1 MLRRIIWAGVCAVA
15 VAATATAEPRDVTDP
30 VAGYSMK
37 IPDGWSDMANGQTMS
52 ADGAV
57 QCTVTGQKV
66 AQTAALSQDDV
77 NTTMQGYTAEF
88 WRQRFFAG
96 GITGSIDNV
105 GITKMEQYEAPWARG
120 RVAYPTGQEVKFN
133 ALMIAGPGR
142 LVSVTCLTSPGGY
155 DKNFPSITIV
165 LNWLRPL

>member
-1 MLRRIIWAGVCAVA
+1 MKPVITAFCLAVLVSPA
-15 VAATATAEPRDVTDP
+15 IAEPRIYTDP

-37 IPDGWSDMANGQTMS
+37 IPDGWSDMTNGQTMS
-52 ADGAV
+52 ADSAV
-57 QCTVTGQKV
+57 QCTVTGQHV
-66 AQTAALSQDDV
+66 AQTTALPQEAV
-77 NTTMQGYTAEF
+77 NISMQAYTAEF
-88 WRQRFFAG
+88 WRQRFFAS

-105 GITKMEQYEAPWARG
+105 GITKMEQYDAPWARG
-120 RVAYPTGQEVKFN
+120 GMAYPTGQEVKFN

-155 DKNFPSITIV
+155 DKNFPGITTV